1 MLELIKDFLNNKFQR
16 VLLNSLAS
24 DLLPIKAGVHQ
35 RSISGPLFFLI
46 YINGLPDNLISSVKL
61 FEDDASL
68 FSTIDDTYASGDA
81 LSGDLDKT
89 AEWTFQQNMHFN
101 LILNKQA
108 QEISF

>member
-1 MLELIKDFLNNKFQR
+1 M
-16 VLLNSLAS
+16 LNSLAS

-89 AEWTFQQNMHFN
+89 AEWTFQQNMQFN